1 MRKLMEQSLTS
12 GTIMRLLKVFFLCLL
27 LLSGTTAAADTK
39 QISIPLKSDR
49 SRPLIAIIADN
60 AGTET
65 TDLIVPFGVLKTANV
80 ADVLI
85 VSMQAGPINLM
96 PDLTIEPDMTIAAF
110 DSIYPEGADILIV
123 PAMHDNNNKL
133 VIDWVRQQAQKR
145 TFIAAICEGA
155 WIAARSGVLDGQD
168 ATTHWY
174 ALDDIARQFPK
185 TRWVRDKRY
194 IADHYVMTT
203 TGVTASIP
211 ASLALVEAISG
222 SVNAKVIARKL
233 GVEDW
238 NYAHVS
244 APFHLTAA
252 HIGLVARNYLSFW
265 KHETLSI
272 PVAGSFDEIALA
284 LSADAWS
291 RTYRSQAVAIS
302 KSDRVKSR
310 VPH

>member
-1 MRKLMEQSLTS
+1 
-12 GTIMRLLKVFFLCLL
+12 MRLLKVFFLCLL

-49 SRPLIAIIADN
+49 SRPLIAI
-60 AGTET
+60 
-65 TDLIVPFGVLKTANV
+65 
-80 ADVLI
+80 
-85 VSMQAGPINLM
+85 
-96 PDLTIEPDMTIAAF
+96 
-110 DSIYPEGADILIV
+110 
-123 PAMHDNNNKL
+123 
-133 VIDWVRQQAQKR
+133 
-145 TFIAAICEGA
+145 
-155 WIAARSGVLDGQD
+155 
-168 ATTHWY
+168 
-174 ALDDIARQFPK
+174 
-185 TRWVRDKRY
+185 